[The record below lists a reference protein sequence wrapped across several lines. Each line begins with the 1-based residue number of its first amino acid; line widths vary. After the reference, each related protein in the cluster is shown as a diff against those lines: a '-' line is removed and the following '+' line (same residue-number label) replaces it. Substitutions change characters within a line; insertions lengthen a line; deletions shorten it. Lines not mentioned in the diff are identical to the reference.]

1 MPLFSYPICFVV
13 LVMNIATCLAHE
25 KFKVTFVFQEE
36 NPSREST
43 IMRTAGKLTP
53 FHFNRMPEDND
64 YNGQVASR
72 RRQKKYNLK
81 TKDALPPESF
91 CPICNSPLK
100 ISSFGTS
107 INFENG
113 KTNPNGIGAACCA
126 SCQFQVL
133 PNDPSSLEHFISLL
147 PPSMVSQ
154 AGDNDRLS
162 QRQLRFVILFA

>member
-1 MPLFSYPICFVV
+1 MKL
-13 LVMNIATCLAHE
+13 
-25 KFKVTFVFQEE
+25 KVTFVFQEE

-53 FHFNRMPEDND
+53 FHFNRIPEDND

-91 CPICNSPLK
+91 CPICNSPIK
-100 ISSFGTS
+100 ISNFGNS
-107 INFENG
+107 VNFDNG
-113 KTNPNGIGAACCA
+113 EITPNGIEAASCA

-133 PNDPSSLEHFISLL
+133 PQDPSSLEHFISLL

-154 AGDNDRLS
+154 AEDGDHLS
-162 QRQLRFVILFA
+162 PRQLRYGILFA